1 MMRHKVIMEVKW
13 EFLLLDNFSARCI
26 PSCFNND
33 TIELCL
39 PSAIDS
45 FTVVTARWVI
55 SSRWWE
61 NQKFVWK
68 YKE

>member
-33 TIELCL
+33 TIELYL

-45 FTVVTARWVI
+45 FTVVTA
-55 SSRWWE
+55 
-61 NQKFVWK
+61 
-68 YKE
+68 